1 MNTQIISI
9 GTYANHIVENSMKKI
24 LDDSIEYWKIDR
36 DEDGYLH
43 VGFIKDCME
52 TCKSSNRII
61 LFVALGGKTG
71 SQVSQLI
78 VDELKSYNLVFT
90 SVVILPN
97 LIEGGI
103 NITRALQSVETLIQQ
118 SSRIY
123 LWENGTRSTE
133 NLHQSSRTYWT
144 E

>member
-1 MNTQIISI
+1 MKLPFGDFLNSVFQCVANQTRVTVADQIDKD
-9 GTYANHIVENSMKKI
+9 AE
-24 LDDSIEYWKIDR
+24 
-36 DEDGYLH
+36 GYLN
-43 VGFIKDCME
+43 GDFINLCME
-52 TCKSSNRII
+52 ACKCSNKII

-71 SQVSQLI
+71 SQASQLI